1 MQDQLEATVNELKKM
16 MQESPTLVDKKLV
29 QSGENILAV
38 YFDKNYGPGIENYS
52 QLKLKMLNSALT
64 DLMSGGFLLKSRK
77 IGLIF
82 RDNKI
87 YEYNAP
93 YQESNPNGQIVA
105 SVSLKI
111 MRAFDGFR
119 TKTKDETV
127 LSDNQKNSAI
137 YYLIYL
143 ISKSE

>member
-1 MQDQLEATVNELKKM
+1 VQDQLENTVNELKQM
-16 MQESPTLVDKKLV
+16 MKESPSLVDKKLL
-29 QSGENILAV
+29 QAGENVLAV
-38 YFDKNYGPGIENYS
+38 YFDKNYGPGIENYT

-64 DLMSGGFLLKSRK
+64 DLMSGAFLLKTRK
-77 IGLIF
+77 LGLIF

-93 YQESNPNGQIVA
+93 YNESNPNGQIAA
-105 SVSLKI
+105 SVSLKV

-119 TKTKDETV
+119 TKTEDETV
-127 LSDNQKNSAI
+127 LTDEQKNSAI